1 MKHYIGFNLP
11 HLTGKEVHYIYDA
24 VFNKQLSGN
33 GKYTKLCH
41 QFFQK
46 QYGFHKVLLTTSCTD
61 ALEMAALLLDTRP
74 GDEFIMPSYTFVSTA
89 NAFILRGAR
98 IVFADSYPHHP
109 NLNADEIE
117 PLITHRTKGIVVVHY
132 AGVACDMEKIQ
143 ALTQKYGLYLVE
155 DAAQAI
161 DSYYIRGEERLPLG
175 GIGHLGAMSFH
186 ETKNIIAGEGGMLII
201 NDSRFVSRAE
211 VLWEK
216 GTNRAAF
223 FRGEVDKYTW
233 VDVGSSFL
241 PSELTAAFLYAQ
253 LENLEKIQQK
263 RRMLWEYYYQSLSI
277 LQDKGI
283 VQLPFIPPY
292 ATNNAHIFYIICQSL
307 EERTRLIDYLRSHGI
322 HAIFHYQ
329 ALHRSPYY
337 QDKHDGRELPQADRF
352 SDCLLRL
359 PLYYQLSRQEQD
371 FIIEKILNFYQIC

>member
-1 MKHYIGFNLP
+1 MMRIPFNIPYLSGSEIEYIR
-11 HLTGKEVHYIYDA
+11 DA
-24 VFNKQLSGN
+24 CAQAHISGN

-41 QFFQK
+41 AFFEAR
-46 QYGFHKVLLTTSCTD
+46 YGFPKVLLTTSCTD
-61 ALEMAALLLDTRP
+61 ALEIAALLLDTRP

-201 NDSRFVSRAE
+201 NDSRFISRAE

-277 LQDKGI
+277 LQDKGV